1 MQSSPPLSII
11 IPTLDAAATL
21 PATLAALDETRAAGL
36 VGEIIVAD
44 GGSRD
49 DTVAIAAAS
58 GARVLHSARGRGAQ
72 LAAGADA
79 AGGSWLC
86 FLHADTRP
94 EPGWAKAAA
103 RFIGDPG
110 NRERAAYLA
119 YRIDDDA
126 APARRLERFVA
137 WRSRALGLPYGD
149 QGLILSAE
157 LYRAVGGFPPVP
169 LMEDVALARRLGRR
183 RLLAL
188 DVGAVT
194 SAARHRRDGYAARG
208 LRNLCCLALY
218 FLGVPPRLILRL
230 YG

>member
-21 PATLAALDETRAAGL
+21 PATLAALDEARVQGL
-36 VGEIIVAD
+36 VREIIVAD

-49 DTVAIAAAS
+49 DTAGIAAAS
-58 GARVLHSARGRGAQ
+58 GARILHSARGRGVQ
-72 LAAGADA
+72 LGAGAA
-79 AGGSWLC
+79 AASGSWLC

-103 RFIGDPG
+103 RFVGDPG

-149 QGLILSAE
+149 QGLILSAA
-157 LYRAVGGFPPVP
+157 LYRAVGGFPSVP

-188 DVGAVT
+188 DAGAVT
-194 SAARHRRDGYAARG
+194 SAARYRRDGYAARG

-218 FLGVPPRLILRL
+218 FLGVPTRLILRL